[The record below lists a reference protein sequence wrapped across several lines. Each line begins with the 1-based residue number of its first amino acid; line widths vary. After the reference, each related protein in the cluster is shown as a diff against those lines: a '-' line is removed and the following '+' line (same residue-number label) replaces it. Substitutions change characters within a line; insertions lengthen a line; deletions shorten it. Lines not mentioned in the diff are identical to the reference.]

1 MLKLHE
7 LLEKRSKAL
16 TEWKALV
23 AAAETEKRDLSA
35 DEEKREGELKSEI
48 ETLDG
53 KIERAKAL
61 ADAERRAAPATIS
74 QRGDGQW
81 EDRAREFSIT
91 TAIRAAMGEKVDAG
105 RETELSAEVARRT
118 GRTFQGIAVPDEA
131 FGSLE
136 KRVITVA
143 DQAGALVQ
151 TTVHADRF
159 IDRLRPSILLP
170 QLGVT
175 VLDGL
180 VGDADIPRQTA
191 SAEAHWVGEDGE
203 ISASDLDFD
212 DVQLRPKTVGAITSY
227 NRRTL
232 LNATPGIEQIV
243 RNDLSRVIAQA
254 VDEAALYGD
263 GSSNRP
269 LGVTLTPGVFEI
281 AMGTGPTWGQVLEH
295 IANVE
300 GASVVSQQLGW
311 AMSAWSAKALR
322 SALKVSGDAAA
333 GFIMDSPRELAGYR
347 TAVSS
352 VVPGNPAGTGAEPGT
367 VVFGAWENML
377 LGSWSGVDILVN
389 PYEGTAYSRGRVLIR
404 AMRDVDVA
412 VRHPEAF
419 SVTTDLPVDLE
430 SV

>member
-16 TEWKALV
+16 AGWKALV
-23 AAAETEKRDLSA
+23 TTAETEKRDLTA
-35 DEEKREGELKSEI
+35 DEEKREGEFKSEL
-48 ETLDG
+48 ESLDT

-61 ADAERRAAPATIS
+61 ADAERSAPPTIS
-74 QRGDGQW
+74 QHGDGQW

-91 TAIRAAMGEKVDAG
+91 TAVRAAMGERVDDG
-105 RETELSAEVARRT
+105 RERELSVELSKRT

-136 KRVITVA
+136 RRVITVA
-143 DQAGALVQ
+143 NQAGALVQ
-151 TTVHADRF
+151 TTVHGDRF
-159 IDRLRPSILLP
+159 IDRLRPSLILP

-191 SAEAHWVGEDGE
+191 SAEAQWVGEDGA
-203 ISASDLDFD
+203 ITASDLDFD

-227 NRRTL
+227 SRRTL
-232 LNATPGIEQIV
+232 LNATPAIEQIV

-269 LGVTLTPGVFEI
+269 LGVTLTPGVFLVS
-281 AMGTGPTWGQVLEH
+281 MDPGPTWGQVLEH

-300 GASVVSQQLGW
+300 GADVLSQQLGW
-311 AMSAWSAKALR
+311 AMSAWSSKTLR
-322 SALKVSGDAAA
+322 STLKVPGDAGA
-333 GFIMDSPRELAGYR
+333 GYLMDLPRELAGYR
-347 TAVSS
+347 AVSS
-352 VVPGNPAGTGAEPGT
+352 STVPGNPYGTGAEPGT
-367 VVFGAWENML
+367 VIFGAWENML
-377 LGSWSGVDILVN
+377 LGIWSGTDLLIN
-389 PYEGTAYSRGRVLIR
+389 PFETDAYSRGRVLIR

-412 VRHPEAF
+412 VRHAEAF
-419 SVTTDLPVDLE
+419 SVTTDLPIDLV
-430 SV
+430 ST

>member
-1 MLKLHE
+1 MLKMHE

-16 TEWKALV
+16 AGWKAIV
-23 AAAETEKRDLSA
+23 AAAETEKRDLTA
-35 DEEKREGELKSEI
+35 DEEKREGEFKSEL
-48 ETLDG
+48 ESLD
-53 KIERAKAL
+53 KQIERAKAL
-61 ADAERRAAPATIS
+61 ADAERSAPPVIS

-91 TAIRAAMGEKVDAG
+91 TAVRAAMGEHVDDG
-105 RETELSAEVARRT
+105 RERELSTELAKRT
-118 GRTFQGIAVPDEA
+118 GRTFQGIGVPDEA

-136 KRVITVA
+136 RRVITVA

-151 TTVHADRF
+151 TSVLADRF

-180 VGDADIPRQTA
+180 VGYADIPRQTA
-191 SAEAHWVGEDGE
+191 SAEAQWVGEDE
-203 ISASDLDFD
+203 AITATDLDFD

-227 NRRTL
+227 SRRTL

-263 GSSNRP
+263 GLSNRP
-269 LGVTLTPGVFEI
+269 LGVALTPGVFLVQ
-281 AMGTGPTWGQVLEH
+281 MDPGPTWGQVLEH

-300 GASVVSQQLGW
+300 GANVISQQLGW
-311 AMSAWSAKALR
+311 AMSAWSAKSLR
-322 SALKVSGDAAA
+322 LALKAPGDASA
-333 GFIMDSPRELAGYR
+333 GWVMDGPRELAGYR
-347 TAVSS
+347 AVVSS
-352 VVPGNPAGTGAEPGT
+352 TVPGNPAGTGAEPGT
-367 VVFGAWENML
+367 LIFGAWENML
-377 LGSWSGVDILVN
+377 LGTWSGVDILVN
-389 PYEGTAYSRGRVLIR
+389 PYEGNAYSRGRVLIR

-419 SVTTDLPVDLE
+419 SVTTDLPIDLE
-430 SV
+430 TI

>member
-1 MLKLHE
+1 MPKLHE
-7 LLEKRSKAL
+7 LLEQRSKAL
-16 TEWKALV
+16 NAWKAIV
-23 AAAETEKRDLSA
+23 AAAETEKRDLTA
-35 DEEKREGELKSEI
+35 DDEKREGELRSEI
-48 ETLDG
+48 EALDT

-61 ADAERRAAPATIS
+61 ADAERAAPSTIS

-91 TAIRAAMGEKVDAG
+91 TAMRAAMGEKVDDG
-105 RETELSAEVARRT
+105 RERELSAELAKRT

-191 SAEAHWVGEDGE
+191 SAEAQWVGEDE
-203 ISASDLDFD
+203 PITATDLDFD
-212 DVQLRPKTVGAITSY
+212 DVQLRPNTVGAITSY
-227 NRRTL
+227 SRRTL

-263 GSSNRP
+263 GLSNRP
-269 LGVTLTPGVFEI
+269 LGVTLTPGVFEVSM
-281 AMGTGPTWGQVLEH
+281 AGGPSWEQVLEH

-300 GASVVSQQLGW
+300 GANVLTQQLGW
-311 AMSAWSAKALR
+311 AMSAWSAKELR
-322 SALKVSGDAAA
+322 STLRAPGDAGA
-333 GFIMDSPRELAGYR
+333 GYLMDGPRELAGYR
-347 TAVSS
+347 AVVNST
-352 VVPGNPAGTGAEPGT
+352 VPGNPSGTGAEPGT
-367 VVFGAWENML
+367 VIFGAWENML

-389 PYEGTAYSRGRVLIR
+389 PYEGAAYSRGRVLVR

-419 SVTTDLPVDLE
+419 SVTTDLPVDLGTG
-430 SV
+430 

>member
-7 LLEKRSKAL
+7 LLEKRAKAL
-16 TEWKALV
+16 AGWKALV
-23 AAAETEKRDLSA
+23 TVAETEKRDLTA
-35 DEEKREGELKSEI
+35 DDEKRESEFKSEL
-48 ETLDG
+48 ESLDG

-61 ADAERRAAPATIS
+61 AEAERSAPPTIS
-74 QRGDGQW
+74 RHGDGQW

-91 TAIRAAMGEKVDAG
+91 TAVRAAMGEKVDDG
-105 RETELSAEVARRT
+105 RERELSGELSKRT

-136 KRVITVA
+136 RRVITVA

-159 IDRLRPSILLP
+159 IDRLRPSIILP

-180 VGDADIPRQTA
+180 IGDADIPRQTA
-191 SAEAHWVGEDGE
+191 SADAQWVGEDGQ
-203 ISASDLDFD
+203 ITSSDLDFD

-227 NRRTL
+227 SRRTL
-232 LNATPGIEQIV
+232 LNATPSIEQIV

-263 GSSNRP
+263 GLSNRP
-269 LGVTLTPGVFEI
+269 LGVTLTPGVWEVSM
-281 AMGTGPTWGQVLEH
+281 ASGPTWAQILEH
-295 IANVE
+295 VASIEGANVISE
-300 GASVVSQQLGW
+300 RLGW
-311 AMSAWSAKALR
+311 AMSAWSAKTLR
-322 SALKVSGDAAA
+322 SSLKVPGDAGA

-347 TAVSS
+347 TVVSS
-352 VVPGNPAGTGAEPGT
+352 SVPGNPAGTGAEPGT
-367 VVFGAWENML
+367 VIFGAWENML
-377 LGSWSGVDILVN
+377 LGTWSGVDILVN
-389 PYEGTAYSRGRVLIR
+389 PYEGDAYSRGRVLIR

-412 VRHPEAF
+412 VRHAEAF
-419 SVTTDLPVDLE
+419 SITSDLPIDLE